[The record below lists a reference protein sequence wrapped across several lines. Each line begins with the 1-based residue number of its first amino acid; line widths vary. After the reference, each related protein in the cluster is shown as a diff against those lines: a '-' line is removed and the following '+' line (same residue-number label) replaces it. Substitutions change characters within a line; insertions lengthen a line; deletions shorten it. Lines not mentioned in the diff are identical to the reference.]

1 VRATD
6 VLGRL
11 GGDEFAVVLERADE
25 ATAREVVGR
34 LYDVMPAPHGASAGL
49 AVWDGDESAAELLAR
64 ADTHMYERKAARRT
78 AS

>member
-25 ATAREVVGR
+25 ATAREVVAR
-34 LYDVMPAPHGASAGL
+34 LYDVMPPHRASAGL